1 MRWRWPN
8 PTRRGNA
15 LPPPPS
21 SLQHT
26 RLLPALLCGGGCGAE
41 VRGPTDD
48 GCWVLG
54 CSCDKMQFVQKFMAR
69 KKQDTGA
76 FPLCSAVSAGV
87 SLASTRSAPRG
98 GVADGSVLGVRAEIF
113 TPDMIKKCQEIIK
126 TL

>member
-1 MRWRWPN
+1 MR
-8 PTRRGNA
+8 
-15 LPPPPS
+15 
-21 SLQHT
+21 
-26 RLLPALLCGGGCGAE
+26 C
-41 VRGPTDD
+41 
-48 GCWVLG
+48 

-76 FPLCSAVSAGV
+76 SPPPPLFCSAVSAGV